1 MTGYA
6 YSKPESFE
14 IDETYE
20 SLGAEFQLPPQFED
34 RRAELLAALEPLD
47 TGR

>member
-1 MTGYA
+1 MELA

-14 IDETYE
+14 IDEPYDD
-20 SLGAEFQLPPQFED
+20 LGARFQLPPQFED
-34 RRAELLAALEPLD
+34 RRDELRGALERLD